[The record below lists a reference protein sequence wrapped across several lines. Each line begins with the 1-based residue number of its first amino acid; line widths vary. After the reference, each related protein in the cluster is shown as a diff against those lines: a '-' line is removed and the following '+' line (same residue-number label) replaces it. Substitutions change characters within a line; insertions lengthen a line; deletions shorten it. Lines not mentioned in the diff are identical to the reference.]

1 MKTTI
6 VSRIQISADQKVV
19 FEYLSHLKYHTLWN
33 PHLRKISSGQRLKL
47 GSRYTTESFILNI
60 RLPAHNTVTK
70 FSEPNEMEIENTVG
84 VLNWRINYKLKPN
97 GKSVLVVCSSIVSTE
112 SKGFVF
118 TAPILKQL
126 ARRELQTD
134 LQSLKIAVENK
145 LT

>member
-1 MKTTI
+1 MKTTV
-6 VSRIQISADQKVV
+6 VSRIQIAADQEVV

-33 PHLRKISSGQRLKL
+33 PHIRKISSKRKLKL
-47 GSRYTTESFILNI
+47 GSKYKTESFILGI
-60 RLPAHNTVTK
+60 HLPASNTVTILEEP
-70 FSEPNEMEIENTVG
+70 SELEVENIVG
-84 VLNWRINYKLKPN
+84 VLNWRVNFKLKKN
-97 GKSVLVVCSSIVSTE
+97 GGTVLVICSSVVSTN
-112 SKGFVF
+112 SKGFIF